1 MYLDNRQKEV
11 VKNGIKDYE
20 FIKNEIETKMN
31 LKNCTLE
38 DIQAFLSKF
47 DSKDLEITNLENYN
61 DDYGYLD
68 FIYKDINT
76 CVGFDKEIN
85 KDLHVSTTFEIYDIE
100 KYEYIVEDF
109 CTKEEYEKMLNYT
122 KEDKLESMIKHLR
135 YLKDK
140 KLKAD
145 YKLYIKEIVKFLE
158 EDEL

>member
-38 DIQAFLSKF
+38 DIQAFLTKF
-47 DSKDLEITNLENYN
+47 NSKDLEITNLENYN

-76 CVGFDKEIN
+76 CVGFDKEVN
-85 KDLHVSTTFEIYDIE
+85 KDLHVSSTFEIYDRE
-100 KYEYIVEDF
+100 KMEYIIEDF
-109 CTKEEYEKMLNYT
+109 CSKEEYLELLNKT
-122 KEDKLESMIKHLR
+122 KEQELQDLVQHLK
-135 YLKDK
+135 YCDSHN
-140 KLKAD
+140 LKAD
-145 YKLYIKEIVKFLE
+145 YDISVKDLIIFLKENW
-158 EDEL
+158 